1 MEMTNDEVGNDDEII
16 QKAKEDEIAKNFGAP
31 VEASEEKHDEKPLQ
45 QDEQHEQPVNDEP
58 QQQAAPSLEE
68 MIAAL
73 NEENLRLRK
82 AIDTTNGRYGNEIQ
96 KLRMQ
101 IESSQKPSGLK
112 NLLTNLDIN
121 HPAFED
127 IKSDFPEL
135 GERFLNGLRK
145 AFAEPEQ
152 VIEQKKD
159 EAVRQN
165 LNVSEGQDS
174 DQFNVEL
181 AMDRLAEK
189 HPDYENVAK
198 FTAKQIAHGVTKIE
212 WKNPEFGAF
221 VESLDDDD
229 RDVII
234 NGKSPSDI
242 LKISRIL
249 TQFKESHSSQDAEQ
263 VEQRSTVKERIK
275 PDLNRS
281 ILPSGRNQSSRIA
294 MTDDEIIEAAK
305 KAEMKK
311 QMGY

>member
-1 MEMTNDEVGNDDEII
+1 MDITNDEVSNDDAII
-16 QKAKEDEIAKNFGAP
+16 QKAKEDEIAKNFGTP
-31 VEASEEKHDEKPLQ
+31 VEALEEKHDEQPLQ
-45 QDEQHEQPVNDEP
+45 QDEQHGQPVDDEP
-58 QQQAAPSLEE
+58 QQQAAPNLDER
-68 MIAAL
+68 IAAL

-96 KLRMQ
+96 KLRTQ
-101 IESSQKPSGLK
+101 IESSQKTSGLK

-127 IKSDFPEL
+127 IKNDFPEL

-159 EAVRQN
+159 ETTQQSMDMAVPAN
-165 LNVSEGQDS
+165 

-189 HPDYENVAK
+189 HPDYGDVAK
-198 FTAKQIAHGVTKIE
+198 FTAKQIAHGVTNIE

-234 NGKSPSDI
+234 NGESPSDI

-263 VEQRSTVKERIK
+263 VGQRSTVKEKIK